1 MVVES
6 SLNSLSTDGNTPRH
20 ARHSSKPR
28 SKGSSPDHCSDDG
41 SQAEDSPSSV
51 ESQPSLLS
59 QLGASQPNINHIIQD
74 DGNEQY
80 HISQIRGN
88 GRNSSC
94 YPEEDPGIAEEVD
107 SFIFAPQPNYKP
119 NQFSGHQQRRSI
131 DFGALSER
139 QDAVPREEMA
149 DPGNV
154 PPAQPRERP
163 ALIDDQS
170 HHYSGV
176 NAHAD
181 DVTAAIPRSGQ
192 PRRDTQLQRFR
203 TTEVNPQQLSGHIQL
218 PTRGLSNQITTSLGR
233 DPAQNPN
240 AECPSVRVEQKVIE
254 SAKKHISI
262 RPFADANAIFP
273 CDQREALQP
282 PIERTPA
289 TEKCIAS
296 RLRSSRGEN
305 EGEQQQRAISD
316 RRGSVTNGLEHH
328 LSETSKP
335 VKDNRMLPRQVSRVQ
350 GNEAL
355 EVRSSTPLGD
365 LEMPQKQTPG
375 SARKASRQHSS
386 PREQSVTRIRHE
398 HNARDVPQR
407 TKSRLSNTSRRRRHS
422 SRQPQYTK
430 PSHEKVASDPEN
442 QQVTAESHYE
452 TLESMSAHYNKVLSY
467 SKEVE
472 QKMNSRLM
480 GQKQQ
485 IEELKTRLGQYQTRY
500 QKDCNR
506 RVLLNSELSLVQNQ
520 RDELS
525 QKLAQQGGRMH
536 ELEQEVANLQA
547 DRETQD
553 GEAASLHDELKVV
566 HSKLDKLQEKSRSYK
581 DHLNKAVAEHQQL
594 WHQSRDIAQ
603 KTIISMRKE
612 HHEAEEKFN
621 LVMAEKQA
629 AQDKLNRIS
638 KYRRVL
644 LQQEVAAE
652 AASKVRH
659 VTSALGNLEKDFHF
673 EVQRAKGL
681 ERVDANAPKGLLHQV
696 DERVAEV
703 SLKMDDLQTC
713 SIEAPAM
720 PTEVMKRLGEIADYV
735 QFAPHVNVEDEIRRA
750 LKTFQREIMPWFSK
764 ELEATVSGQS
774 IEEKL
779 QSLQK
784 TLQDQLLAIK
794 TERKNH
800 HEQLMLQLSETKE
813 ENNKLAQGLLA
824 KDAEIAQMT
833 NSVSKLNQK
842 LREARDSAELA
853 SNQAATT
860 EEELRAL
867 EQSLSGKDCQVTE
880 TQTELHLQRE
890 GYETK
895 VRELQEKLRIA
906 EEDAHHQ
913 RQLAEESETKLAEKS
928 EEDTEMQTRLKSSG
942 ESLHQ
947 AQQQLTMAMAEV
959 ERLKALESV
968 TRASKLEIELE
979 NARQRITNL
988 TLKLRDTQ
996 VPAANNSQLDQV
1008 AEQLAQLQTLKE
1020 YIKQLRSNDKV
1031 HATISK
1037 ELAKTLDRK
1046 DTTESDDI
1054 LIPDSLVLPT
1064 LPVLLQQDVY
1074 DSLNNFQP
1082 SSSDI
1087 PLIRASKRTVFRSPV
1102 EESEDELPAPSVE
1115 QVKSQRMDV
1124 ATQGSRIRSILRP
1137 QRTPT
1142 ARTLKGSIDAM
1153 VARHAGHSSYNR
1165 PVRSA
1170 PKSSQEAI
1178 LDVKNSLVGNRKAI
1192 LGDLVNPN
1200 EWERLEG
1207 PANHAEQRG
1216 TKRSSNSQ
1224 QWSRGPKRSKPCFTE
1239 NEDNVETSKVARSS
1253 MEDHLRAE
1261 PPERSKDGNKVPAA
1275 TAQDDEQISHH
1286 FFLTASKPNESAER
1300 GGK

>member
-6 SLNSLSTDGNTPRH
+6 SLNPLSADGSTPRH

-28 SKGSSPDHCSDDG
+28 SNGSSPDHCLDDG
-41 SQAEDSPSSV
+41 SQAEDSPSSA

-80 HISQIRGN
+80 HISQVRGN

-94 YPEEDPGIAEEVD
+94 YPEEDPGLAEEVD
-107 SFIFAPQPNYKP
+107 SFVFAPQPKYKP

-139 QDAVPREEMA
+139 QDAVPREDMA

-154 PPAQPRERP
+154 PTIQSRERP
-163 ALIDDQS
+163 ALIDGQS
-170 HHYSGV
+170 HHYGGV
-176 NAHAD
+176 EAYAN
-181 DVTAAIPRSGQ
+181 DVTAAIPRSDQ
-192 PRRDTQLQRFR
+192 TQRGTQSQRFR

-218 PTRGLSNQITTSLGR
+218 PTRGLSDQINTSAGR

-240 AECPSVRVEQKVIE
+240 SEHQSVRVEQKVIDYV
-254 SAKKHISI
+254 KKHISI
-262 RPFADANAIFP
+262 RPFADADAILP

-282 PIERTPA
+282 ALERTPA

-296 RLRSSRGEN
+296 RPRSSRGDN
-305 EGEQQQRAISD
+305 EGEQQQRVISD
-316 RRGSVTNGLEHH
+316 RMGSVTNGLENH

-350 GNEAL
+350 GNEAV
-355 EVRSSTPLGD
+355 EVRSSTPVGD
-365 LEMPQKQTPG
+365 SELPQKQTPG
-375 SARKASRQHSS
+375 STRKASRQYSS
-386 PREQSVTRIRHE
+386 PREKSVGRIRHE
-398 HNARDVPQR
+398 HDARDVPQR
-407 TKSRLSNTSRRRRHS
+407 TKSRISNTSRHRRHP
-422 SRQPQYTK
+422 SRQPQHTK
-430 PSHEKVASDPEN
+430 PSREKVASDSEN
-442 QQVTAESHYE
+442 QQVMAESHYE
-452 TLESMSAHYNKVLSY
+452 TLESMSAHYNKVLNY

-472 QKMNSRLM
+472 HKMNSRLIC
-480 GQKQQ
+480 QKQQ
-485 IEELKTRLGQYQTRY
+485 IEELEARLRQYQTRY
-500 QKDCNR
+500 QKDCDR

-525 QKLAQQGGRMH
+525 QNFAQQGGRMH
-536 ELEQEVANLQA
+536 ELEQEVVNMQA

-553 GEAASLHDELKVV
+553 EEAARLRDELEVAK
-566 HSKLDKLQEKSRSYK
+566 SKLDKLQEKSRSYK

-603 KTIISMRKE
+603 KTITTMRKE

-621 LVMAEKQA
+621 LAIAEKQA

-638 KYRRVL
+638 KDRQVL
-644 LQQEVAAE
+644 LQQEVAA
-652 AASKVRH
+652 AASKVGH
-659 VTSALGNLEKDFHF
+659 MTSALGNLEKDFHF
-673 EVQRAKGL
+673 EVQRAKKL
-681 ERVDANAPKGLLHQV
+681 EQELVDANGLKGLLHQV

-703 SLKMDDLQTC
+703 SLKMDDLQAC

-720 PTEVMKRLGEIADYV
+720 PTEVMKRLGEIADHV

-750 LKTFQREIMPWFSK
+750 LKTFQKEIMPRFSK
-764 ELEATVSGQS
+764 ELKAME
-774 IEEKL
+774 
-779 QSLQK
+779 
-784 TLQDQLLAIK
+784 TLQDQVLAIK

-824 KDAEIAQMT
+824 KDAEIAEMT

-842 LREARDSAELA
+842 LQEARDSAELV

-867 EQSLSGKDCQVTE
+867 EQSLSGKDCEVTE

-890 GYETK
+890 GHETK
-895 VRELQEKLRIA
+895 VRELQEQIRIA

-913 RQLAEESETKLAEKS
+913 RQLAEESEKKLAEKS
-928 EEDTEMQTRLKSSG
+928 EEDTEMQTRLNSSG

-947 AQQQLTMAMAEV
+947 AQQQLTMAGAEL

-968 TRASKLEIELE
+968 IRASKLENELE

-996 VPAANNSQLDQV
+996 VPAAINSQLDQV
-1008 AEQLAQLQTLKE
+1008 AEQLAQLHTRKE
-1020 YIKQLRSNDKV
+1020 DIKQLRSNGKV
-1031 HATISK
+1031 YATISK
-1037 ELAKTLDRK
+1037 VLAKTLDRK

-1064 LPVLLQQDVY
+1064 LPVLLQLDVY
-1074 DSLNNFQP
+1074 DPLNNFQP

-1115 QVKSQRMDV
+1115 QEKSQRMDV

-1142 ARTLKGSIDAM
+1142 ARTSKVSIDAM

-1165 PVRSA
+1165 PVQSA

-1178 LDVKNSLVGNRKAI
+1178 LDVKNSLVGNRKAT
-1192 LGDLVNPN
+1192 LGDLANPN

-1239 NEDNVETSKVARSS
+1239 NEDNVETLQVARSS
-1253 MEDHLRAE
+1253 MDDRLRAE
-1261 PPERSKDGNKVPAA
+1261 PPPERSKKDGNKVHA
-1275 TAQDDEQISHH
+1275 TIAQDDDQVSHH
-1286 FFLTASKPNESAER
+1286 FLLNASKPNESAER